1 MDDAT
6 LLRSFNF
13 RITHFGEKSNYYISL
28 TLFASNMT
36 DNANSDS
43 FLKRGSVA
51 NALRNY
57 ATFDYDWSIQKPS
70 AKLLNIAV
78 ICKLFNT
85 F

>member
-36 DNANSDS
+36 DNANSDF
-43 FLKRGSVA
+43 FLGKSGVA
-51 NALRNY
+51 NEPRTTPPLVMEAY
-57 ATFDYDWSIQKPS
+57 QKPS
-70 AKLLNIAV
+70 AKLLNVFV